1 MYYMNKEFEQFCD
14 NVRMSKSVID
24 SIQTK
29 YHGITKCINRNFWF
43 STSEVNHSL
52 YVGSYGRGTAI
63 NASDVDILVM
73 LPFDYYKRF
82 NQYSWNGP
90 SHLLQFVKD
99 TLRQSYPNTK
109 LRGDGQVIVLD
120 YYDICFEVVPCFG
133 LVDGKFCYPDSNDG
147 GSWKITNPRAEIDEI
162 NRMNNQSNKN
172 LKRLCRMI
180 RAWNYSNNLGLSGY
194 LIDAVCYDFIK
205 LHQEYANKS
214 YFYYDEMCRDFFKHV
229 SSCNS
234 SYWFMPGSYL
244 LIKNEEALNNKAKKS
259 YNLAK
264 EAIELA
270 NKDYDHSARAKW
282 REIFGDRFP
291 ATAPV

>member
-14 NVRMSKSVID
+14 NVRMSKSIID

-43 STSEVNHSL
+43 STSEINHSL

-120 YYDICFEVVPCFG
+120 YYDICFEVVPCFE
-133 LVDGKFCYPDSNDG
+133 LTDGKFCYPDSNNG

-162 NRMNNQSNKN
+162 NRINNQSNKN

-180 RAWNYSNNLGLSGY
+180 RAWNYSNDLGLSGY

-214 YFYYDEMCRDFFKHV
+214 YFYYDEMCRDFFKHT

-234 SYWFMPGSYL
+234 SYWFMPGSYI
-244 LIKNEEALNNKAKKS
+244 LIKNEEALNNKAKQS

-270 NKDYDHSARAKW
+270 NKDCDHSARAKW